1 MKKTLE
7 VLNRLVREKVIDDY
21 AIGGAM
27 CFNLKERFDKW
38 QLQ

>member
-7 VLNRLVREKVIDDY
+7 VLNRLVREKVIADY

-27 CFNLKERFDKW
+27 GFDLKERFDKW